1 MREVEGLMVN
11 SDVPGKP
18 YMRVFPDGVE
28 VEVASRARAAKRAT
42 VFLPR
47 ESFEKIVLFRRGY
60 NSRTPGTISGPA
72 VAWSYADG
80 HGLELVAVLRRGAEF
95 ELWLPGHHG
104 HGPGTRYRGRVEVDG
119 TVRLERL
126 PSAPRLEV

>member
-1 MREVEGLMVN
+1 MEGLVI
-11 SDVPGKP
+11 DTDLQGKP
-18 YMRVFPDGVE
+18 YLRVFPDGVE

-47 ESFEKIVLFRRGY
+47 ESFEKVVLFRRKF
-60 NSRTPGTISGPA
+60 NARTPATITGPA

-80 HGLELVAVLRRGAEF
+80 HGMELVAVLRRGAEF

-104 HGPGTRYRGRVEVDG
+104 HGPGTRYRGRVEADG
-119 TVRLERL
+119 AVRLERL